1 MQHITVDDI
10 IDGMVKITLN
20 AQSLADEAE
29 LLLNNKYFA
38 RAYTL
43 PHIAREEISKLYILF
58 RIGIEVIAGKEYD
71 NKKLQKRLNSHK
83 SKIEFFSF
91 PIALHRQKDK
101 FVETINE
108 RKNNSLYVGWKD
120 SKFQSPSEAISEHI
134 SKRTVDLSIYT
145 ILKITNVN
153 KIIDSLIYWKEAPK
167 EKFDKAFKDI
177 IFKTNDEILDNIS
190 YKRLIKQAKYLE
202 KKRFEEYYK
211 NLEKLKDID

>member
-43 PHIAREEISKLYILF
+43 SHIAREEISKLYILF

-145 ILKITNVN
+145 ILKITNVIQ
-153 KIIDSLIYWKEAPK
+153 IIDSLIYWKEAPK
-167 EKFDKAFKDI
+167 EKFDKAFKNI
-177 IFKTNDEILDNIS
+177 IFKTNDEWL
-190 YKRLIKQAKYLE
+190 
-202 KKRFEEYYK
+202 
-211 NLEKLKDID
+211 

>member
-1 MQHITVDDI
+1 M
-10 IDGMVKITLN
+10 
-20 AQSLADEAE
+20 E
-29 LLLNNKYFA
+29 L
-38 RAYTL
+38 
-43 PHIAREEISKLYILF
+43 
-58 RIGIEVIAGKEYD
+58 
-71 NKKLQKRLNSHK
+71 Q
-83 SKIEFFSF
+83 
-91 PIALHRQKDK
+91 
-101 FVETINE
+101 NE